1 MLPQE
6 NLAPDKTLPTFC
18 QNANDFNKVTVHGG
32 WPFCRPVSLQL
43 DLPLFLGGPGSLAL
57 SLGQDKDKWVN

>member
-18 QNANDFNKVTVHGG
+18 QNANGFNKVT
-32 WPFCRPVSLQL
+32 WPELVYSWIYPYFW
-43 DLPLFLGGPGSLAL
+43 GPGSLAL
-57 SLGQDKDKWVN
+57 FLDQDKDKWVN